1 MTDLK
6 KHLIKALTF
15 WIFPKLLK
23 KQAVGHLQYL
33 FGLSSAKPAPLLEQF
48 IYRRTQRNFIKT
60 HQIDNIFAYRI
71 ISLGTSCLPR
81 TLPTQWGLK
90 PRKNQGELGY
100 PFDLSVNTLPAIV
113 KYVSNNF
120 SGYFDDL
127 YYDNTLKV
135 WKNRTD
141 GTIYNH
147 DLDCS
152 AEERNKF
159 IERFNRRIDNFRQ
172 ILEQDTKP
180 AIFISHYN
188 IDTFNTTESL
198 DKVYQMYAALY
209 QKISDKRQNRG
220 FKMLIV
226 DLSGKLKS
234 NRLPPE
240 IILCSYPYLPA
251 SYIWY
256 QNDYRQT
263 KIGLQFELSLA
274 QTLFK
279 LISQLQS

>member
-1 MTDLK
+1 MTNLK
-6 KHLIKALTF
+6 KHLIKILTF
-15 WIFPKLLK
+15 WIFPKPIK

-33 FGLSSAKPAPLLEQF
+33 FGLSTVKPAPLFDQF

-60 HQIDNIFAYRI
+60 HRFDNIFAYRI
-71 ISLGTSCLPR
+71 ISLGTSCLSR

-100 PFDLSVNTLPAIV
+100 PFDLSVNLLPAIV
-113 KYVSNNF
+113 KYVSNDF

-159 IERFNRRIDNFRQ
+159 IDRFNRRIDNFRQ

-188 IDTFNTTESL
+188 IDTPAVTDEVYCL
-198 DKVYQMYAALY
+198 YDKLY
-209 QKISDKRQNRG
+209 RTLTAKRQNRV